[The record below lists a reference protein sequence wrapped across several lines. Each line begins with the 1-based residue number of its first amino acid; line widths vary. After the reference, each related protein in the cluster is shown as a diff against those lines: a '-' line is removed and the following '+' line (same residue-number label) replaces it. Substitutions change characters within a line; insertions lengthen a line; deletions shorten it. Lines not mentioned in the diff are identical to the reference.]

1 MTAEVFYEPPGAV
14 HPTSRNVSPDKPL
27 KIVVFMVAEKTIRAR
42 STNWRNNVIAPQISG
57 RALRR

>member
-27 KIVVFMVAEKTIRAR
+27 KIVVFMVAEKQSEHGQRTGEI
-42 STNWRNNVIAPQISG
+42 T
-57 RALRR
+57 